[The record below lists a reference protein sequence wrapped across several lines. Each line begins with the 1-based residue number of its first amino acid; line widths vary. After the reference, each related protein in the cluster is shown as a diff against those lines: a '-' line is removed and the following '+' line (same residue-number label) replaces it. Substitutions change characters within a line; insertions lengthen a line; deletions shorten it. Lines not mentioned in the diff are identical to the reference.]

1 MKWINDT
8 CQEKTL
14 LSKKI
19 FVRKVNNFTNPNIEV
34 GRWDFLIWFSFLRYR
49 FFDVENENENE
60 NAISWHL
67 LTSSVNFVL
76 RCCTL
81 AELRSRYRKYLLL
94 SKSRENLPSSS
105 SFLLLMANAAL
116 WTWIQQHS
124 TTLQTKNNP
133 KSKNAVNVGKKTPKQ
148 PRAEG
153 IAHVLHRVEVNSNK
167 IFVNLR
173 PKEPTFRL
181 FCFKKTSKKV
191 LIN

>member
-1 MKWINDT
+1 MIHVKKKLFYQRKYLSEKSIILHLQISKWG
-8 CQEKTL
+8 CC
-14 LSKKI
+14 
-19 FVRKVNNFTNPNIEV
+19 
-34 GRWDFLIWFSFLRYR
+34 DFLIWFSFLRYR
-49 FFDVENENENE
+49 FFDVENENE

-124 TTLQTKNNP
+124 TTLQTKNQP
-133 KSKNAVNVGKKTPKQ
+133 KIQKCS
-148 PRAEG
+148 
-153 IAHVLHRVEVNSNK
+153 
-167 IFVNLR
+167 
-173 PKEPTFRL
+173 
-181 FCFKKTSKKV
+181 
-191 LIN
+191 